1 MLNELNGYDHSGRYQ
16 RPVPAILGMNFQTV
30 SVAEKVDS
38 PSTLTCTGQ
47 GSSATCN
54 EGPTELAGYY
64 PGGTTPRPLL
74 ASALQYVNDQLT
86 SMVQTIDQ
94 DGLANSTAIIITAKH
109 GQSPTDPNQLRRIPD
124 GPIIDAINAAW
135 TKQTGDQNNL
145 IVAGTDD
152 DLWQSYLS
160 VKTQAAAD
168 FVKNYLWN
176 HSATAV
182 PYNNDGSNQGVTVQV
197 PHSGLAQ
204 IYAGHEAADFFGVP
218 YNDPRYPDV
227 FGRVQVG
234 VVYTGGSKIA
244 EHGGDNPDDR
254 DVPLIVDAPGVKP
267 FQNGS
272 WVETTQVAPTIL
284 HLLGLDP
291 RALDAVREEGT
302 QVLPGLNQGSDGW
315 GSGNHQ

>member
-1 MLNELNGYDHSGRYQ
+1 M
-16 RPVPAILGMNFQTV
+16 
-30 SVAEKVDS
+30 
-38 PSTLTCTGQ
+38 
-47 GSSATCN
+47 
-54 EGPTELAGYY
+54 
-64 PGGTTPRPLL
+64 
-74 ASALQYVNDQLT
+74 QYVFG
-86 SMVQTIDQ
+86 S
-94 DGLANSTAIIITAKH
+94 G
-109 GQSPTDPNQLRRIPD
+109 IPD

-135 TKQTGDQNNL
+135 TAAHPGSGNL

-176 HSATAV
+176 HDATAV
-182 PYNNDGSNQGVTVQV
+182 LYNNDGVDRGTEQV

-204 IYAGHEAADFFGVP
+204 IYAGQEAADFFGVP
-218 YNDPRYPDV
+218 YADPRYPDV

-244 EHGGDNPDDR
+244 EHGGDNPADR
-254 DVPLIVDAPGVKP
+254 EVPLLVYSPGNVP
-267 FQNGS
+267 HSNVHA

-291 RALDAVREEGT
+291 DSLNAVQEEGT
-302 QVLPGLNQGSDGW
+302 KVLPGIG
-315 GSGNHQ
+315 